1 MRINQGA
8 QSQMDS
14 NPRTIEHLKYS
25 RVTSSFEVSLPVL
38 LPVQMYIVN
47 NTDIKFNNKSYLKII
62 LILFFQLVPS
72 KDQVEITSG
81 SHRKT
86 YMEFENVCGSKT
98 ISANQIGGRMRS
110 RHQF

>member
-1 MRINQGA
+1 
-8 QSQMDS
+8 MDS

-62 LILFFQLVPS
+62 LILFFQWVPS

-86 YMEFENVCGSKT
+86 YMKFKNVCCSKP